1 MDAPKPPVW
10 PYLGLDTATDSLL
23 TRLLPPLPPG
33 GFRFGLPGV
42 GGGGAVMGGNSMH
55 LSLVVSF
62 ASPKLI
68 VPSYSSEMTLV
79 IVPGHEQ

>member
-1 MDAPKPPVW
+1 
-10 PYLGLDTATDSLL
+10 
-23 TRLLPPLPPG
+23 
-33 GFRFGLPGV
+33 
-42 GGGGAVMGGNSMH
+42 MGGNSMH